1 MAVVGSLQHTVG
13 INIYRMGTNM
23 TVVATTFNRP
33 IGLLLSRARRLLRM
47 SQEEFGRLLAVSR
60 KTASR
65 YETGGSTPLMAQVME
80 LARLVYANGDLA
92 LASELAESTSQT
104 LESLG
109 IVPPPKPADPFTP
122 PTRLVVDAVVCAAAD
137 ALEASPGTMRG
148 TRSAV
153 LAAFR
158 RARELALSVE
168 DVEKAL
174 SPAPSKKKG

>member
-1 MAVVGSLQHTVG
+1 
-13 INIYRMGTNM
+13 MGTKM

-47 SQEEFGRLLAVSR
+47 SQDEFGRLLAVSR
-60 KTASR
+60 KTVAR
-65 YETGGSTPLMAQVME
+65 YETGASTPLMPQVRE

-92 LASELAESTSQT
+92 LARELAESTSQT

-109 IVPPPKPADPFTP
+109 IIPPPELSAPFTQP
-122 PTRLVVDAVVCAAAD
+122 AHLVVDAVVCAAAD

-148 TRSAV
+148 TRAAV

-158 RARELALSVE
+158 RAHEMGLSVE
-168 DVEKAL
+168 DVEKSL
-174 SPAPSKKKG
+174 SPTSKKKS